1 MEVEMVEKQRTYL
14 ELRAEA
20 EKLLQQA
27 EELRAREVEQVI
39 EEIRGKIQDY
49 GITPQDLGFT
59 LTKTAKTGRKIHVQV
74 RYRGPNG
81 KEWSGRGLTPK
92 WLREEIANGKS
103 KEDFSV
109 K

>member
-1 MEVEMVEKQRTYL
+1 MVEKQRGYL

-20 EKLLQQA
+20 AKLLQQA
-27 EELRAREVEQVI
+27 EELRAKEVEQVI
-39 EEIRGKIQDY
+39 EEIREKMQSY
-49 GITPQDLGFT
+49 GINPQDLGFASSRT
-59 LTKTAKTGRKIHVQV
+59 GKTGRKIHVQV

-92 WLREEIANGKS
+92 WLREEIANGKTR
-103 KEDFSV
+103 EDFYV